1 MRMTTATTAFKM
13 PLYGIYFPLSAFSAF
28 STFFRNS
35 EKMSCAND
43 NALLN
48 PYTTPVTDEMAHI
61 MKAESYAT

>member
-35 EKMSCAND
+35 EKMSCANEVS
-43 NALLN
+43 ASKQASKQASKPLF
-48 PYTTPVTDEMAHI
+48 
-61 MKAESYAT
+61 